1 MGDAAA
7 EQFSF
12 SDWIL
17 VDPSN
22 AMAAADD
29 DDAASPAGCGD
40 ENARS
45 VLLDVKA
52 YSGASK
58 NASTARSKTSSG
70 HTIEV
75 TFCTVPPPA
84 LSHISVHCPGLQ
96 LPPDDLSLSPC
107 AVAVAAAADL
117 VVLRVPVN
125 TLGKDYFQ
133 YNDYFVYRAH
143 RQDPKLDLLPN
154 PWPYCFGDQEI
165 AILSR
170 GAVTA
175 DGDDNQYVVAALK
188 IIPSFTLHLYRSKP
202 CGETGSWTVQPVSVE
217 TPLRDSVCPIPDT
230 AKRHFY
236 HATSNVITLG
246 GANGTVGWV
255 DLWRGILLCDVLEE
269 RPKLRDVP
277 LPLPAKGN
285 WEGSSMTASALSGT
299 SPSASTRS
307 ASMVKNT
314 VSSPEPATYLEWVRR
329 KDCLPPPT
337 RSVVPG
343 WWKAMPIPVTSWEDW
358 HTECTAESHE
368 FDVGDG
374 DPRNCE
380 LLQELM
386 SSSGGDCDEEE
397 AKEAALSP
405 SPAYGLPRLEHRRRC
420 CINQHKRLNKTDVV
434 YLSCKAASRG
444 LMGLVAAVDVRKKEL
459 RVAKLDIERN
469 TCFMRT
475 YIATEISKYL

>member
-22 AMAAADD
+22 AMAADA
-29 DDAASPAGCGD
+29 DAASPKGSGD

-45 VLLDVKA
+45 VLLDVQA

-58 NASTARSKTSSG
+58 NASTARSKTSTG
-70 HTIEV
+70 DTIEV

-107 AVAVAAAADL
+107 SVAVAADDDL

-125 TLGKDYFQ
+125 TLGKHFFQ

-170 GAVTA
+170 GAVSS
-175 DGDDNQYVVAALK
+175 DGGDNQYVVAALK
-188 IIPSFTLHLYRSKP
+188 IHPSFTLHLYRSKP
-202 CGETGSWTVQPVSVE
+202 GGETGRWTVQPVSVE
-217 TPLRDSVCPIPDT
+217 TPLRDTVCPTPDT
-230 AKRHFY
+230 AKRLLY

-246 GANGTVGWV
+246 GENGTVGWV
-255 DLWRGILLCDVLEE
+255 DLWRGILLCDVLAE
-269 RPKLRDVP
+269 RPKLRDMP

-285 WEGSSMTASALSGT
+285 WRRFLRDGERFVLDITVSQHKDCIKYVEMEIV
-299 SPSASTRS
+299 PPRV
-307 ASMVKNT
+307 VKNT
-314 VSSPEPATYLEWVRR
+314 MSSPEPATYLEWVRR
-329 KDCLPPPT
+329 KDCLPPTT

-343 WWKAMPIPVTSWEDW
+343 RWKATTWSMPILVTSWDDW
-358 HTECTAESHE
+358 RTECTAESHE
-368 FDVGDG
+368 FAVG

-386 SSSGGDCDEEE
+386 SSSGGDCCQQGSDGAAEEDEDGHQ
-397 AKEAALSP
+397 KLSHLVVHVNSCGGGAESLTSEGP
-405 SPAYGLPRLEHRRRC
+405 GCGL
-420 CINQHKRLNKTDVV
+420 KG
-434 YLSCKAASRG
+434 RG
-444 LMGLVAAVDVRKKEL
+444 WSDR
-459 RVAKLDIERN
+459 
-469 TCFMRT
+469 
-475 YIATEISKYL
+475 